1 MMEEKEKPLKIPS
14 VKKNFFIS
22 TLYEILCII
31 TPFITAPYVSRVLG
45 AEQIGVNSFVHSVQ
59 AYFCMFATLGTAA
72 YGTRE
77 ISRNRDNAYE
87 RSKLFWEIELLSIFT
102 SGIAVIVWC
111 IFIIFTV
118 EYKIYY
124 IILTLGI
131 FDKMFAI
138 GWFYS
143 GTEQFKYTVTRNTIV
158 KITGI
163 ILVFTFVHSSDD
175 LIIFILINT
184 LCNLFGALSM
194 WIPLKKFLVK
204 VPLKELKIWRHLK
217 ETLVYFVP
225 TIATSVYQ
233 VLDRTLIGLITHEE
247 NQNGFYEQA
256 NKIINLI
263 KIMSFG
269 AISGVVGSR
278 ISYLFTQN
286 KIDEIK
292 QRIRKSI
299 DFVMLMGIGSCAGM
313 YGIAKRFI
321 PFFFGEGYDQV
332 ISLLYI
338 LLPIVLIVGM
348 NVIFVHLYYVPV
360 GKRKQSSNYIIMG
373 AVFNLIANILLIPKW
388 KAYGAAV
395 GSIIAEVVILIF
407 CFVHCNGF
415 YSVKQL
421 LLSMYKKLFA
431 AMIMLVYLFIID
443 RVLTVQNWIV
453 LVIQVIG
460 GALIYFVVLLI
471 VKDRGL
477 KILFE
482 MKIFDRFRKKKRAES

>member
-1 MMEEKEKPLKIPS
+1 
-14 VKKNFFIS
+14 
-22 TLYEILCII
+22 
-31 TPFITAPYVSRVLG
+31 
-45 AEQIGVNSFVHSVQ
+45 
-59 AYFCMFATLGTAA
+59 
-72 YGTRE
+72 
-77 ISRNRDNAYE
+77 
-87 RSKLFWEIELLSIFT
+87 
-102 SGIAVIVWC
+102 
-111 IFIIFTV
+111 
-118 EYKIYY
+118 
-124 IILTLGI
+124 
-131 FDKMFAI
+131 MFAI

-348 NVIFVHLYYVPV
+348 NVIFVQLYYVPV